1 MEEVKPMTLT
11 IVYDNNAY
19 DPRLQTD
26 WGFACLIE
34 WGDTTLLF
42 DTGGD
47 GDLLLSNMT
56 KLNLDPSEVDI
67 VVLSHIHG
75 DHTGGLNH
83 LLATGVRPLV
93 YVPRAFPDDFKAQIR
108 LQTELVEV
116 DQAMEIS
123 AGVYTTG
130 EMGSGIIEQ
139 ALVLKTSKGLVVVTG
154 CAHPGVAEM
163 VRQAKEVGGDEVYLV
178 LGGFHLGQT
187 SKAEIGQIIATF
199 RQLGVQ
205 KVAPCHCTGDK
216 AIGYFREAYE
226 KDFIECGVGMVLV
239 F

>member
-26 WGFACLIE
+26 WGFASLIE

-83 LLATGVRPLV
+83 LLATGVQPLV
-93 YVPRAFPDDFKAQIR
+93 YAPRAFPGDFKAQIR
-108 LQTELVEV
+108 LETELVEV

-178 LGGFHLGQT
+178 LGGFHLGQAN
-187 SKAEIGQIIATF
+187 KAEVEQIIATF

-216 AIGYFREAYE
+216 ATGYFREVYGE
-226 KDFIECGVGMVLV
+226 DFIECGVGKVLV